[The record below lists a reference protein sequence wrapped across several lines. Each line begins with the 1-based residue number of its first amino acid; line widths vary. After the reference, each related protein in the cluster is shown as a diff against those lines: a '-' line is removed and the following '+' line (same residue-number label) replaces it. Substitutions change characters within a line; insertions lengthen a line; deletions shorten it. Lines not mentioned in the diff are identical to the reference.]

1 MTHERTTGRSVAVT
15 GAGSGIGLAIAR
27 AFAELGD
34 DVHIADISSDRLAE
48 ARAAIDGSITTHE
61 LDVTDADAVRAFVEA
76 ASPEGR
82 LDVFV
87 SNAGIFDGYASI
99 EETSRELW
107 DRIIGVNLTGAFNGV
122 KAASER
128 MIPNSAGRII
138 MIGSVAGQ
146 RGAADGLAY
155 AASKAGLEGMN
166 RRLAVDLGP
175 HGITT
180 NVVAPGVIKT
190 DIRKNSEEQL
200 KGVVDFDRGIGASDE
215 LMDFLIPA
223 KRGGDPAEIASL
235 VTFLASEGAAYLTGQ
250 TVAVD
255 GGWTAT

>member
-1 MTHERTTGRSVAVT
+1 MNTAAPRQIAVT

-34 DVHIADISSDRLAE
+34 DVHIADISRERLDA
-48 ARAAIDGSITTHE
+48 AQAAITGSITTH
-61 LDVTDADAVRAFVEA
+61 LVDVTDGSAVRAFIEA
-76 ASPEGR
+76 ASSEGR
-82 LDVFV
+82 LDVYI

-99 EETSRELW
+99 EETSQELW
-107 DRIIGVNLTGAFNGV
+107 DRIIGVNLTGTFHGI

-128 MIPNSAGRII
+128 MIPHKAGRIV

-155 AASKAGLEGMN
+155 AASKAGIEGMN
-166 RRLAVDLGP
+166 RRLAVDLAP

-200 KGVVDFDRGIGASDE
+200 AGVVDFDRGIGASSE
-215 LMDFLIPA
+215 LMDFLIPS
-223 KRGGDPAEIASL
+223 KRGGEPAEIANV
-235 VTFLASEGAAYLTGQ
+235 VTFLASDQASYLTGQ
-250 TVAVD
+250 TIAVD

>member
-1 MTHERTTGRSVAVT
+1 MT

-27 AFAELGD
+27 AFADLGD
-34 DVHIADISSDRLAE
+34 DVHIADISADRLAE
-48 ARAAIDGSITTHE
+48 AREALGGRVTTHE
-61 LDVTDADAVRAFVEA
+61 VDVTDADAVRAFVEA
-76 ASPEGR
+76 ASPDGR

-87 SNAGIFDGYASI
+87 GNAGIFDGYASI

-122 KAASER
+122 KAAAER
-128 MIPNSAGRII
+128 MIPNGAGRII
-138 MIGSVAGQ
+138 TIGSVAGQ

-155 AASKAGLEGMN
+155 AASKAGIEGMN

-175 HGITT
+175 HGITS

-190 DIRKNSEEQL
+190 NIRKNSEEQL
-200 KGVVDFDRGIGASDE
+200 KGIVDFDRGVGASSE

-223 KRGGDPAEIASL
+223 KRGGDPAEIAS
-235 VTFLASEGAAYLTGQ
+235 VVAFLASDAASYLTGQ
-250 TVAVD
+250 TIAVD